1 MNIRHARIMIVVL
14 GLSPALVFA
23 QPTLGR
29 LFFTPA
35 ERTALDR
42 APADAH
48 ASTEP
53 TSRTLNGIVRRSDG
67 QGTVW
72 IDGKPQ
78 VRRLAGTGRV
88 AVKTASGDELGLKVG
103 ESTGMNA
110 DDAPMI
116 RIEPGR

>member
-1 MNIRHARIMIVVL
+1 MNIRHARIMLVVIS
-14 GLSPALVFA
+14 LSPALVCA

-35 ERTALDR
+35 ERATLDR
-42 APADAH
+42 APRDGQ
-48 ASTEP
+48 ASAEP
-53 TSRTLNGIVRRSDG
+53 TPRTLNGIVRRSDG
-67 QGTVW
+67 HGTVW

-78 VRRLAGTGRV
+78 VRRLAGTDRV
-88 AVKTASGDELGLKVG
+88 AVETASGDAQGLKVG
-103 ESTGMNA
+103 ESTDMNA

>member
-1 MNIRHARIMIVVL
+1 MNIHRARIMVL
-14 GLSPALVFA
+14 VISLSPALGLT
-23 QPTLGR
+23 QPALGR

-35 ERTALDR
+35 ERAALDR
-42 APADAH
+42 APADAQ

-110 DDAPMI
+110 DGAPMI

>member
-1 MNIRHARIMIVVL
+1 MNIHRARIMALVIS
-14 GLSPALVFA
+14 LSSAPVFA
-23 QPTLGR
+23 QPALGR

-35 ERTALDR
+35 ERAALDR
-42 APADAH
+42 APADAQ
-48 ASTEP
+48 ASAEP

-88 AVKTASGDELGLKVG
+88 AVKAANGDEQGLKVG
-103 ESTGMNA
+103 ESTDMSA